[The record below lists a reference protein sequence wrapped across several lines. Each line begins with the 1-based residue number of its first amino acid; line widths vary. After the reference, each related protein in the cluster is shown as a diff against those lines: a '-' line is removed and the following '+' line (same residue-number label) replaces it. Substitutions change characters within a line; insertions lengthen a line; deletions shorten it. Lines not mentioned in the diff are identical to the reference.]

1 MHMRCGEIIAVGSE
15 LLLGGRLDSNSVFL
29 SEKLA
34 ALGVE
39 VRFKAIV
46 GDATSDIVAA
56 IRTAA
61 GRSDVVLLTGG
72 LGSTRDDC
80 TRHAVARVTGRPLR
94 QHPAALEGIRKQ
106 LASWG
111 RIPTSAQLRQALI
124 PAGAEVL
131 ANPAGS
137 APGFCLIWRDT
148 FLAAL
153 PGVPDEAE
161 QMFTR
166 EVASRLARLN
176 GLRSERIERRVFHTF
191 GLSETDIDQKLSGKT
206 FSGLLR
212 AGGALRLGLLAS
224 PLGVSVELF
233 GFGIRQ
239 TVQGK
244 KRLAALLRLEQ
255 RVRRRLG
262 RWIYATGDDTMEQ
275 VVGRYLKEHGRTLA
289 VAESCT
295 GGLIGHRLTEISGS
309 SGYVERIVVSYS
321 NRAKVEL
328 LGVPEQMLR
337 THGAVSEEVAAAMAT
352 GVRTRSRADV
362 GLSVTGVAGPDGGTP
377 TKPVGLV
384 YVGLATGSSRS
395 ARKSKSHTQ
404 VRQFRFYGNRQAIKL
419 RASQAAL
426 DVLRQ
431 WLMASTGTKAKPRRY
446 KK

>member
-1 MHMRCGEIIAVGSE
+1 MRCGEIIAVGSE
-15 LLLGGRLDSNSVFL
+15 LLLGGCVDSNSVFL

-34 ALGVE
+34 AVGVE

-94 QHPAALEGIRKQ
+94 QHPAALEGMRKQ

-111 RIPTSAQLRQALI
+111 RVPTSAQLRQALI

-137 APGFCLIWRDT
+137 APGFCLSWRRS

-161 QMFTR
+161 QMFAR
-166 EVASRLARLN
+166 EVAPRLARLD
-176 GLRSERIERRVFHTF
+176 GLGSERIEIRLLHTF
-191 GLSETDIDQKLSGKT
+191 GLSETEIDQKLSGKP
-206 FSGLLR
+206 FSRMLR

-224 PLGVSVELF
+224 SLGVSVELMAF
-233 GFGIRQ
+233 DISN
-239 TVQGK
+239 TAQGR
-244 KRLAALLRLEQ
+244 KRLAALGRLEQ
-255 RVRRRLG
+255 LVRRRLG
-262 RWIYATGDDTMEQ
+262 RSIYATGHDTMEQ
-275 VVGRYLKEHGRTLA
+275 VVGRHLKERGLTLA

-309 SGYVERIVVSYS
+309 SSYVERIIVSYS

-328 LGVPEQMLR
+328 LGVPDRMLR

-352 GVRTRSRADV
+352 GARARSGADI

-384 YVGLATGSSRS
+384 YVGLDTGSSAS
-395 ARKSKSHTQ
+395 ARSKGHPQ

-419 RASQAAL
+419 RSSQAAL
-426 DVLRQ
+426 DLLRQ
-431 WLMASTGTKAKPRRY
+431 WLTSPSRLPRGERAR
-446 KK
+446 KRGR